1 MHQEQTREIYNSG
14 QNWWEKQN
22 YLVKNRTN
30 EGHKAI
36 LPYGHLFLYWFVAHD
51 VKGVAWG

>member
-1 MHQEQTREIYNSG
+1 MHQEQTREIHNSG